1 MTAQASIKDVLIAQG
16 QAADE
21 VYRALCG
28 FTARD
33 PMAVVVA
40 CDFMLQRMQ
49 DRLPAPQMLAA
60 APYWSSARDE
70 ARLWAEVASDAQ
82 VIGMLVACIDRLDG
96 ASAAQKDRDAL
107 MVALWRAMPEARRK
121 AFLASVT
128 APDSKQEGGP

>member
-1 MTAQASIKDVLIAQG
+1 MTAHASIKDSLIAQG

-21 VYRALCG
+21 VYRALCS
-28 FTARD
+28 FTPRD

-40 CDFMLQRMQ
+40 CDFMLQRLQ
-49 DRLPAPQMLAA
+49 DRLPAPEIHAA
-60 APYWSSARDE
+60 APYWSRARNE
-70 ARLWAEVASDAQ
+70 AAVWTEVATDAQ

-128 APDSKQEGGP
+128 APDGKQEGGP

>member
-1 MTAQASIKDVLIAQG
+1 MTAQAIIKDALIAEAK
-16 QAADE
+16 AADE
-21 VYRALCG
+21 VYRALCA

-40 CDFMLQRMQ
+40 CDFMLQRLQ
-49 DRLPAPQMLAA
+49 DRLPAPQIVAA

-107 MVALWRAMPEARRK
+107 MAALWNAAPEARRK

-128 APDSKQEGGP
+128 AQDSKQEGGP

>member
-1 MTAQASIKDVLIAQG
+1 MTAHASIKDALIAQG
-16 QAADE
+16 RTADE
-21 VYRALCG
+21 VYRALCA

-40 CDFMLQRMQ
+40 CDFMLERLQ

-60 APYWSSARDE
+60 SPYWSQARDE
-70 ARLWAEVASDAQ
+70 ARLWTEVASDAQ

-107 MVALWRAMPEARRK
+107 MVALWNAAPEPRRK
-121 AFLASVT
+121 AFLALV
-128 APDSKQEGGP
+128 AGPENNEAGK